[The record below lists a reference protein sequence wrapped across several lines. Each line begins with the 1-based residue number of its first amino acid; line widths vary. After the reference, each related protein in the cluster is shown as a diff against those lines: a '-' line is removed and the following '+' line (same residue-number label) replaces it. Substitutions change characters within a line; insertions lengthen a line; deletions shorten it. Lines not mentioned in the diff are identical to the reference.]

1 VQNHSTDLPP
11 AEDVMTSAD
20 TQQSSALTTR
30 LPLCFACMKQMHF
43 ATVEP
48 HIRFSQLDV
57 RNFVCDCGET
67 ASDVVVRFR

>member
-11 AEDVMTSAD
+11 VEDIMTEAD
-20 TQQSSALTTR
+20 AQHSTLTTR

-48 HIRFSQLDV
+48 HIRFSHLDV
-57 RNFVCDCGET
+57 RHFVCDCGET